1 MQQKTKK
8 WLSLV
13 LAVLLVSACFTGTL
27 LVRAAQDVAI
37 DETHFPDAGFRQIVA
52 EKCDKNGDGIL
63 SDSERSSITRMML
76 PAWQED
82 VLGEGTPIVSLEGIQ
97 YFYNLQNLYCADI
110 GLTSLDVSA
119 LSKLTQLTCM
129 DNALGT
135 LDLSKNTADQLC
147 CRPADGVEITCRCA
161 APAVREQCAYR
172 LGFVRLHSADL
183 SKVCQQPVGYTEFG
197 CQHSAFHPDRVQ

>member
-37 DETHFPDAGFRQIVA
+37 DETHFPDAGFCKIVA

-76 PAWQED
+76 PARQED

-135 LDLSKNTADQLC
+135 LDLSKNTALTQ
-147 CRPADGVEITCRCA
+147 INCRC
-161 APAVREQCAYR
+161 
-172 LGFVRLHSADL
+172 D
-183 SKVCQQPVGYTEFG
+183 G
-197 CQHSAFHPDRVQ
+197 CQGLLSGALLWGRNQECAAFCRSGEQWPNGGCTHGLCFAPV

>member
-63 SDSERSSITRMML
+63 SDTECSSITRMML

-82 VLGEGTPIVSLEGIQ
+82 VLTDYTRTLCEEAGAESLGWCVGLAGRCLVLAAAWPLMEEI
-97 YFYNLQNLYCADI
+97 LQTI
-110 GLTSLDVSA
+110 GSIA
-119 LSKLTQLTCM
+119 
-129 DNALGT
+129 
-135 LDLSKNTADQLC
+135 
-147 CRPADGVEITCRCA
+147 R
-161 APAVREQCAYR
+161 
-172 LGFVRLHSADL
+172 
-183 SKVCQQPVGYTEFG
+183 
-197 CQHSAFHPDRVQ
+197 

>member
-37 DETHFPDAGFRQIVA
+37 DESHFPDAGFRQIVA

-76 PAWQED
+76 PCLLYTSPSPRD
-82 VLGEGTPIVSLEGIQ
+82 RSVSRMP
-97 YFYNLQNLYCADI
+97 
-110 GLTSLDVSA
+110 SSA
-119 LSKLTQLTCM
+119 
-129 DNALGT
+129 
-135 LDLSKNTADQLC
+135 
-147 CRPADGVEITCRCA
+147 
-161 APAVREQCAYR
+161 
-172 LGFVRLHSADL
+172 
-183 SKVCQQPVGYTEFG
+183 
-197 CQHSAFHPDRVQ
+197 

>member
-13 LAVLLVSACFTGTL
+13 LAFLLVSACFTGTL

-63 SDSERSSITRMML
+63 SDSECSSITRMML

-135 LDLSKNTADQLC
+135 LDLSKNTALTQINCAADQL
-147 CRPADGVEITCRCA
+147 
-161 APAVREQCAYR
+161 
-172 LGFVRLHSADL
+172 
-183 SKVCQQPVGYTEFG
+183 TELK
-197 CQHSAFHPDRVQ
+197 

>member
-37 DETHFPDAGFRQIVA
+37 DESHFPDAGFRQIVA

-76 PAWQED
+76 PA
-82 VLGEGTPIVSLEGIQ
+82 VAGG
-97 YFYNLQNLYCADI
+97 CA
-110 GLTSLDVSA
+110 G
-119 LSKLTQLTCM
+119 
-129 DNALGT
+129 G
-135 LDLSKNTADQLC
+135 
-147 CRPADGVEITCRCA
+147 RYP
-161 APAVREQCAYR
+161 
-172 LGFVRLHSADL
+172 H
-183 SKVCQQPVGYTEFG
+183 CQPGGHTVFL
-197 CQHSAFHPDRVQ
+197 